1 MYCRCFFKHLFSR
14 IFLCFVFLPN
24 FSQFSLFKIKVRN
37 SQTVQNRCIFTTFK
51 LLIYIFHRNV
61 GQLAGNLINDLV
73 NRGSSYKDFHILG
86 ASLGAHVAG
95 YAGFY
100 TKGQVGRIT
109 GLDPSGPLFH
119 SVSNPD
125 KLDSTDA
132 KFVDIIHTAGRWV
145 GNTDPSGHVDFY
157 ANDGLAP
164 QPGCQGRESIDL
176 LCSHLRA
183 WKIFEDSIEGSEFY
197 AIQCPTFQD
206 FESGSCCDNGNLVA
220 ILGDQTRNNTRG
232 IFYFYTN
239 SVKPFVMGR
248 KLSINCYS

>member
-1 MYCRCFFKHLFSR
+1 MSDFKQRTVLFD
-14 IFLCFVFLPN
+14 
-24 FSQFSLFKIKVRN
+24 
-37 SQTVQNRCIFTTFK
+37 
-51 LLIYIFHRNV
+51 YRNV
-61 GQLAGNLINDLV
+61 GQLAGNLINELV
-73 NRGSSYKDFHILG
+73 NQGSSYEDFHILG

-100 TKGQVGRIT
+100 TQGQVGRIS

-119 SVSNPD
+119 SVTNPD
-125 KLDSTDA
+125 KLDSSDA

-164 QPGCQGRESIDL
+164 QPGCWGHESLDL

-197 AIQCPTFQD
+197 AMQCDNFQD
-206 FESGSCCDNGNLVA
+206 FQSGSCCDHKNQVVL
-220 ILGDQTRNNTRG
+220 LGDQTRNSTRG

-239 SVKPFVMGR
+239 SVKPFVMD
-248 KLSINCYS
+248 KQSSVNCD